1 MTTSTKSFP
10 NLSFLCGRVGRE
22 LSYVIHYLFH
32 RWDIHLHKFRGDII
46 TEILNEE
53 DFIMEETLN
62 DSDLKALELYRLSS
76 TNKLIIYLQIKL
88 GIRKMYLVQ

>member
-1 MTTSTKSFP
+1 MWPHPQNPFLTFP
-10 NLSFLCGRVGRE
+10 SYVGRVGRE
-22 LSYVIHYLFH
+22 LFYVIHYLFH

-62 DSDLKALELYRLSS
+62 DSDLKALELYRLSFLCYHIGETFMHIHFS
-76 TNKLIIYLQIKL
+76 LSY
-88 GIRKMYLVQ
+88 